1 MAVYVFCSDVEDVVR
16 NKDYVQ
22 KFGKQ
27 IVGGDMRAIQYI
39 FMEILEEKDIDK
51 YRKIGINIEQM
62 IDAHQYFTDNHGLK
76 ISAKVEDKLKELKDK
91 LNYTNISYHDTEIWL
106 SKGGYVI
113 ATILLDEKN
122 KEYFRGIL
130 YFSQAKL
137 VRMEV
142 YKETVIYAN
151 YYVTV
156 NSPNGSYAKLVR
168 RTFYNRDGSRIYDQ
182 IFREDGE
189 RYLFPDGR
197 CYTKI
202 QFRIE
207 FIKKLNL
214 LASDTVLIDRSVPH
228 EFVQALFQ
236 FDKNAKIVAVIHG
249 GHLGNGAEL
258 RTMCFDERYYYWFKH
273 SKVIDT
279 IIVSTQGQ
287 KERLIKVFKE
297 NGFCVPDIRMSAVDG
312 TFESTV
318 LYESYGGNLALS
330 WNFSGEPDGFLI
342 YDESEKLRCNVRNG
356 HQHYFLIEKCG
367 KENGFVV
374 KAYVDTLEGELIIAE
389 TEKIYLRARQ
399 YGKPEVSLIIPAYNA
414 EDYIARS
421 IDTALAQSFMN
432 LEIIIVD
439 DGSTDS
445 TSDIIDWYANKYP
458 NILVIHKENGGV
470 AAARNIGIEQANGEY
485 IGFMDNDDMIRP
497 DMIIKLH
504 DSVKKNECDIAITS
518 VCRINNGI
526 YEKFIQY
533 PLDEDVAMTTDEFFD
548 MHFTKGCM
556 FAVVIW
562 NKLYKASLVK
572 QHLIPVLIADD
583 NAWTPYILSYADKI
597 CYLNG
602 YFYEWDR
609 TVRSSTQVDE
619 WNRKSKE
626 ETFHIHKNTIMFY
639 LEEGNPQRLQV
650 LKRLAKR
657 QLSELGR
664 AYAYDEYEKL
674 SYQIG

>member
-1 MAVYVFCSDVEDVVR
+1 MLGSGIEDIVR
-16 NKDYVQ
+16 NKGYMQAFRRRIIGEDTQ
-22 KFGKQ
+22 AAK
-27 IVGGDMRAIQYI
+27 YI
-39 FMEILEEKDIDK
+39 ITEMLEQKDIDK
-51 YRKIGINIEQM
+51 YVRAGINIEH
-62 IDAHQYFTDNHGLK
+62 IVSVHQYFTDNRGLRA
-76 ISAKVEDKLKELKDK
+76 SVKVEDKLKELKNK
-91 LNYTNISYHDTEIWL
+91 LHYTNISYQNMEIWL
-106 SKGGYVI
+106 SKEGYVI
-113 ATILLDEKN
+113 ASILLDEKD
-122 KEYFRGIL
+122 KDYFGGIL
-130 YFSQAKL
+130 YFSRTKL

-142 YKETVIYAN
+142 YRENIVYAN
-151 YYVTV
+151 YYMTA
-156 NSPNGSYAKLVR
+156 NSQKGAYAKLVR
-168 RTFYNRDGSRIYDQ
+168 RTFYNTDGTRAYDE
-182 IFREDGE
+182 IFRGNEE
-189 RYLFPDGR
+189 TYLFSDGR
-197 CYTKI
+197 DYTKM
-202 QFRIE
+202 QFRAE
-207 FIKKLNL
+207 FIKRLKLSM
-214 LASDTVLIDRSVPH
+214 SDTVLIDRSVPG
-228 EFVQALFQ
+228 EFVQALFR
-236 FDKNAKIVAVIHG
+236 FGNNAKIIAIIHG
-249 GHLGNGAEL
+249 GHLEDGMEL
-258 RTMCFDERYYYWFKH
+258 RTSVFDECYYYWFKN
-273 SKVIDT
+273 SKVIGT

-287 KERLIKVFKE
+287 KEELIKIFQE
-297 NGFCVPDIRMSAVDG
+297 SGFHVPDIRMALVDG
-312 TFESTV
+312 TFNSTA
-318 LYESYGGNLALS
+318 LYESYGGKLALS
-330 WNFSGEPDGFLI
+330 WNFNGKPDGFLI
-342 YDESEKLRCNVRNG
+342 YDDLGRLIYETRNCHKHYYLIKKCEKMT
-356 HQHYFLIEKCG
+356 
-367 KENGFVV
+367 GFII
-374 KAYVDTLEGELIIAE
+374 KAFVDTLKGKLIIAE

-432 LEIIIVD
+432 LEIVIVD

-458 NILVIHKENGGV
+458 NVLAIHKENGGV
-470 AAARNIGIEQANGEY
+470 AAARNIGIEQADGEY

-497 DMIIKLH
+497 DMIMKLH
-504 DSVKKNECDIAITS
+504 DSIKKNECDVAITS

-583 NAWTPYILSYADKI
+583 NAWTPYVLSYTDKI

-657 QLSELGR
+657 QLTELGR